1 MQKQI
6 LVLTKQLK
14 IFISLNETLS
24 ALNYSLLNVTTIDSA
39 HQAVNTQELTGII
52 IDLSCGSWLEVSELL
67 SDARQQLRAPIIVIS
82 SEFSIAE
89 LQQCFAL
96 HVDDYVVWQEPAQ
109 ELLLR
114 LQQRLWFYEQTTET
128 NQTVKTHEQET
139 SATIQLGDLTID
151 LQHFQVLRDQLDLG
165 LTPKEFKLLMYL
177 IKHNGQVLAREQ
189 IMTEIWGYDELDSSR
204 IVDIHISH
212 LRDKIELDS
221 KNPQII
227 TTVRGFGYLFE
238 DKNLKIAYKNQP
250 RTTTD

>member
-14 IFISLNETLS
+14 IFISLNEELA
-24 ALNYSLLNVTTIDSA
+24 ALNYSLLNVTTVESA
-39 HQAVNTQELTGII
+39 ARAVATQELTAVI
-52 IDLSCGSWLEVSELL
+52 IDLSCDTWLAVSELL
-67 SDARQQLRAPIIVIS
+67 TDTRQRLQAPIIVIS
-82 SEFSIAE
+82 REFSYAE
-89 LQQCFAL
+89 LQRCFER
-96 HVDDYVVWQEPAQ
+96 HVDDYVVWTDSAK
-109 ELLLR
+109 ELLAR
-114 LQQRLWFYEQTTET
+114 LQQRIWFYEQ
-128 NQTVKTHEQET
+128 NNGAEQDDT
-139 SATIQLGDLTID
+139 GNNRTDSAMIQLGDLTID

-165 LTPKEFKLLMYL
+165 LTPKEFKLLIYL

-227 TTVRGFGYLFE
+227 KTVRGFGYLFE
-238 DKNLKIAYKNQP
+238 DKNLKIAYQNTP
-250 RTTTD
+250 LS

>member
-14 IFISLNETLS
+14 IFISLNEELA
-24 ALNYSLLNVTTIDSA
+24 ALNYSLLNVTTVESA
-39 HQAVNTQELTGII
+39 ARAVATQELTAVI
-52 IDLSCGSWLEVSELL
+52 IDLSCDTWSAVSELL
-67 SDARQQLRAPIIVIS
+67 TDTRQRLQAPIIVIS
-82 SEFSIAE
+82 REFSDAE
-89 LQQCFAL
+89 LQRCFER
-96 HVDDYVVWQEPAQ
+96 HVDDYVVWTDSAK
-109 ELLLR
+109 ELLAR
-114 LQQRLWFYEQTTET
+114 LQQRIWFYEQ
-128 NQTVKTHEQET
+128 NNSAEQDDT
-139 SATIQLGDLTID
+139 GNNRTDSAMIQLGDLTID

-165 LTPKEFKLLMYL
+165 LTPKEFKLLIYL

-227 TTVRGFGYLFE
+227 KTVRGFGYLFE
-238 DKNLKIAYKNQP
+238 DKNLKIAYQNTP
-250 RTTTD
+250 LS